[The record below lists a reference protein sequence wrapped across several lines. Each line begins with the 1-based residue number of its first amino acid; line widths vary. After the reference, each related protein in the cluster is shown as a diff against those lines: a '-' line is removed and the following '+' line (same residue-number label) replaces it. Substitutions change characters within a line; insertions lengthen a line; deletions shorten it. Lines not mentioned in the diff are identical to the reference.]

1 MAYVTIELINPPPGT
16 NQWNMAIADASL
28 TTLLDWGSGLH
39 RGLSAFASF
48 SIPASW
54 VAPYYLYGIQIA
66 NETRDACGLYSRI
79 VIYSLVRPVPPI
91 LIPGPGDYYFNALT
105 RQIVTKAVP
114 WVERATIDVQNLSM
128 SAQLPAPVTFSIYT
142 SIKVDGVE
150 WAGPEWSGPWTIT
163 ESFLALQL
171 RRWVVDISLPAAYKG
186 HQMAVEVKVSAA
198 ASGELVMSKIQPRT
212 L

>member
-91 LIPGPGDYYFNALT
+91 LIPGPGAYYFNALT

-114 WVERATIDVQNLSM
+114 WVERATIDDQNLSM
-128 SAQLPAPVTFSIYT
+128 SAQLPAPVTFSI
-142 SIKVDGVE
+142 
-150 WAGPEWSGPWTIT
+150 
-163 ESFLALQL
+163 
-171 RRWVVDISLPAAYKG
+171 
-186 HQMAVEVKVSAA
+186 
-198 ASGELVMSKIQPRT
+198 
-212 L
+212 